1 VVEDCYWKHGST
13 RAQRYICLDHQH
25 EVCSRCCV
33 ECCPVETPEWFSECT
48 LAGHPTWPS
57 ASHAIPM
64 KLVCLE
70 SSWEKRV
77 FHNTSVKG
85 FFESLGPLTHPPLH
99 VAHRYVESSRHLAH
113 YTRKPDGLLW
123 TDANAWDAPIFYLAF
138 HGSPG
143 AVETVLERIDSREI
157 CEAFRDYGD
166 YLCIIYIGSCSVLAG
181 AAGEAF
187 GDDLVKA
194 SGARAVI
201 GYTTNVDWMNSL
213 VVDML
218 FLYRFYRHGDPWN
231 HLADIFDSVL
241 KDFGPA
247 REMGYTLLCADN
259 DQRL

>member
-1 VVEDCYWKHGST
+1 
-13 RAQRYICLDHQH
+13 
-25 EVCSRCCV
+25 
-33 ECCPVETPEWFSECT
+33 
-48 LAGHPTWPS
+48 
-57 ASHAIPM
+57 
-64 KLVCLE
+64 
-70 SSWEKRV
+70 
-77 FHNTSVKG
+77 
-85 FFESLGPLTHPPLH
+85 
-99 VAHRYVESSRHLAH
+99 
-113 YTRKPDGLLW
+113 
-123 TDANAWDAPIFYLAF
+123 
-138 HGSPG
+138 
-143 AVETVLERIDSREI
+143 VETVLERIDSREI